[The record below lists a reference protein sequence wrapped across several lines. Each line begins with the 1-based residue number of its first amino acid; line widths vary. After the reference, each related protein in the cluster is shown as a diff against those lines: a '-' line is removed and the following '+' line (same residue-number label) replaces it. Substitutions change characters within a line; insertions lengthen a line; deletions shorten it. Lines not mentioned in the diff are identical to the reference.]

1 MTTFHIHI
9 QGIVQGV
16 GFRPFV
22 YNLAVSNNLKGW
34 VNNSSDGVHIEINS
48 DKPQAESFLNSII
61 QSPPELALIT
71 DSRIYKTNNQLFNEF
86 LIIQSEPADETNV
99 LLTPDFG
106 LCPTCKAEIHNPE
119 NKRYHYPFTTC
130 INCGPRFSIINKLP
144 YDRENTT
151 MHHFEMCKSC
161 REEYNNPEDRRY
173 YSQTNSCPQCSIE
186 LSLVNS
192 EGVLIKKGD
201 ESLTDV
207 INLWKAGKIVA
218 IKGVGGYLLTCDA
231 TNQEVVSLL
240 RKRKHRP
247 DKPFAVMY
255 PNLDLLKKELQIN
268 RVEEQEL
275 QSVNAPIVILDI
287 LEQADISIQIDAIA
301 PQLNSIGAMLPYTPL
316 YELLLQEFGK
326 PIIATSGNVSG
337 SPIIYEDKQAIEEL
351 LKIADHLL
359 INNRDIVVPQD
370 DSVIR
375 YSTDTQQRIVIRRS
389 RGLSPAYINQ
399 DLKVPDKIVFA
410 AGGGLKSTF
419 SFTCFGNFYTSQY
432 LGNLENVITQNSY
445 SAVAEHFFKIF
456 DAKPK
461 LVLADKHPLYFARQ
475 YAEEL
480 ANKFSVPI
488 HYFQHHKAHFA
499 AVLGENNLLEINEPV
514 LGVIWDGTG
523 YGDDGNVWGG
533 EFFDFNNGKIERIA
547 HYKYFNHILGDKMAK
562 EPRISALSLGLNTK
576 SAEKVLHSKFTSLE
590 WHIYGV
596 LLGKNNNLKTSSI
609 GRLFDAVASLL
620 GLIDVSS
627 FEGQG
632 GMLLEKCAVSGFKEN
647 KNKITPAYFNSKRS
661 DGITIDI
668 ESIIADIITG
678 IQKEIIA
685 AKFHLS
691 LVEMI
696 RHMAIK
702 SNRRRLAFSGGVF
715 QNGLLIDLI
724 LEHLQNDF
732 ELYFH
737 KQLSPNDE
745 NISFGQ
751 VMLLGLESL
760 D

>member
-22 YNLAVSNNLKGW
+22 YNLAVSNKLNGW
-34 VNNSSDGVHIEINS
+34 VNNACDGVHIELNA
-48 DKPQAESFLNSII
+48 DKLQADAFLNAII
-61 QSPPELALIT
+61 QNPPELALIT
-71 DSRIYKTNNQLFNEF
+71 NSTIHKTTEQEF
-86 LIIQSEPADETNV
+86 SEFTIIQSKPADETKV

-130 INCGPRFSIINKLP
+130 INCGPRFSIVNKLP

-151 MHHFEMCKSC
+151 MDHFEMCESC
-161 REEYNNPEDRRY
+161 LKEYNDPKNRRY
-173 YSQTNSCPQCSIE
+173 YSQTNSCPDCSII
-186 LSLVNS
+186 LSLVDS
-192 EGVLIKKGD
+192 KGILIKKGD

-207 INLWKAGKIVA
+207 IDFWEAGKIVA
-218 IKGVGGYLLTCDA
+218 IKGIGGYLLTCDA
-231 TNQEVVSLL
+231 TNLEVVSLL

-255 PNLDLLKKELQIN
+255 PNLGLLKKELQIN
-268 RVEEQEL
+268 QVEQQEL
-275 QSVNAPIVILDI
+275 QGVNAPIVILNI
-287 LEQADISIQIDAIA
+287 QEKADISIQIDAIA
-301 PQLNSIGAMLPYTPL
+301 PRLNSIGAMLPYTPL
-316 YELLLQEFGK
+316 YEILLNGFGK

-337 SPIIYEDKQAIEEL
+337 SPIIYEDRQAVDEL
-351 LKIADHLL
+351 SKIADCLL

-375 YSTDTQQRIVIRRS
+375 YCTETQQKIIIRRS

-399 DLKVPDKIVFA
+399 ELKEPDKIVFA

-445 SAVAEHFFKIF
+445 SAVAEHFLKIF
-456 DAKPK
+456 DVIPQ

-480 ANKFSVPI
+480 ANRFSIPI
-488 HYFQHHKAHFA
+488 QYFQHHKSHFA
-499 AVLGENNLLEINEPV
+499 AVLGENNLLNKHEPV
-514 LGVIWDGTG
+514 LGIIWDGTG
-523 YGDDGNVWGG
+523 YGDDGNIWGG
-533 EFFDFNNGKIERIA
+533 EFFEFRDKKITRSS
-547 HYKYFNHILGDKMAK
+547 HFKYFDHILGDKMAK
-562 EPRISALSLGLNTK
+562 EPRISALSLCK
-576 SAEKVLHSKFTSLE
+576 DIKDAEILLKPKFTKQE
-590 WHIYGV
+590 WNIYQTV
-596 LLGKNNNLKTSSI
+596 LNKKDHLKTSSI
-609 GRLFDAVASLL
+609 GRLFDAIASLL
-620 GLIDVSS
+620 GLLDIST

-632 GMLLEKCAVSGFKEN
+632 GMLLEKYAESGLKEN
-647 KNKITPAYFNSKRS
+647 PENLISAYFNSKNS
-661 DGITIDI
+661 IEITIDI
-668 ESIIADIITG
+668 ERIIFDINSG
-678 IQKEIIA
+678 VKKEIIA
-685 AKFHLS
+685 AQFHLS

-696 RHMAIK
+696 RYEANK
-702 SNRRRLAFSGGVF
+702 ANYRSLALSGGVF
-715 QNGLLIDLI
+715 QNSILTDLI
-724 LEHLQNDF
+724 IGKLQNDF
-732 ELYFH
+732 QLYFH
-737 KQLSPNDE
+737 KHLSPNDE

-751 VMLLGLESL
+751 VMLLGLEPL

>member
-1 MTTFHIHI
+1 MATFHIHI

-22 YNLAVSNNLKGW
+22 YNRAVAEKLNGW
-34 VNNSSDGVHIEINS
+34 VNNASDGVHIEINAN
-48 DKPQAESFLNSII
+48 KTQAESFLNSII
-61 QSPPELALIT
+61 KNPPELALIT
-71 DSRIYKTNNQLFNEF
+71 GSALYKTTHQFFKGF
-86 LIIQSEPADETNV
+86 LIVQSEPADETNV

-106 LCPTCKAEIHNPE
+106 LCPTCKAEIHDPE

-130 INCGPRFSIINKLP
+130 INCGPRFSIVNKLP

-151 MHHFEMCKSC
+151 MHNFEMCESC
-161 REEYNNPEDRRY
+161 LEEYNNPKNRRY
-173 YSQTNSCPQCSIE
+173 YSQTNSCPDCSIQ
-186 LSLVNS
+186 LSLVDS
-192 EGVLIKKGD
+192 DGALIKKGD
-201 ESLTDV
+201 DSLSNVVD
-207 INLWKAGKIVA
+207 LWKVGKIVA
-218 IKGVGGYLLTCDA
+218 IKGIGGYLLTCDA
-231 TNQEVVSLL
+231 TNPDAIALL

-255 PNLDLLKKELQIN
+255 PNLDLLKKELQLN
-268 RVEEQEL
+268 QVEQQEL

-287 LEQADISIQIDAIA
+287 PEQAIISINIDSIA
-301 PQLNSIGAMLPYTPL
+301 PKLNSIGAMLPYTPL
-316 YELLLQEFGK
+316 YELLLYEFGK

-337 SPIIYEDKQAIEEL
+337 SPIIYEDKQAKEEL
-351 LKIADHLL
+351 LNIADYLL

-375 YSTDTQQRIVIRRS
+375 YSPETQQRIVIRRS
-389 RGLSPAYINQ
+389 RGLSPAYINK
-399 DLKVPDKIVFA
+399 DLKVPEKIVFA

-432 LGNLENVITQNSY
+432 LGNLENIMTQDSY
-445 SAVAEHFFKIF
+445 SAVAEHFFKLF
-456 DAKPK
+456 GAKPN

-480 ANKFSVPI
+480 AKGFSVPI

-499 AVLGENNLLEINEPV
+499 AVLGENNLLETNKPV
-514 LGVIWDGTG
+514 LGIIWDGTG

-533 EFFDFNNGKIERIA
+533 EFFDFNNGKIKRIA
-547 HYKYFNHILGDKMAK
+547 HFEYFNHILGDKMAK
-562 EPRISALSLGLNTK
+562 EPRISALSLGINTK
-576 SAEKVLHSKFTSLE
+576 SAEKVLYSKFTRLE

-596 LLGKNNNLKTSSI
+596 LLGKSKNLKTSSI

-620 GLIDVSS
+620 ELIDVSS

-632 GMLLEKCAVSGFKEN
+632 GMLLEKCAVAWFKEN
-647 KNKITPAYFNSKRS
+647 KEKLSPDYFDSKGS
-661 DGITIDI
+661 NGITIDI
-668 ESIIADIITG
+668 ESIVTDINTG
-678 IQKEIIA
+678 VQKEKIA

-691 LVEMI
+691 LVEMV
-696 RHMAIK
+696 RHTAIK
-702 SNRRRLAFSGGVF
+702 SNRSRLAFSGGVF
-715 QNGLLIDLI
+715 QNGLLVDLI
-724 LEHLQNDF
+724 IKRLQTNF

-751 VMLLGLESL
+751 VMLLGLE
-760 D
+760 